1 MSDSSNSSAT
11 PTIALTS
18 GTFVPVQSENSSNGK
33 TTADAIATYV
43 AGAGKALTGSFAGN
57 ITSVGYE
64 VFTPAVMTTTGIV
77 PSASYIQLD
86 SATPKIAASITP
98 TVGLFLVVSQKDAGT
113 IGHTLT
119 TAGTF
124 DGTNNTATF
133 AAANKTLV
141 LFGISSTR
149 WAIISNVGSVALSA
163 V

>member
-1 MSDSSNSSAT
+1 MSDSSNYSAT
-11 PTIALTS
+11 PTMALTTGS
-18 GTFVPVQSENSSNGK
+18 LVPIQSEGGLNGK
-33 TTADAIATYV
+33 TTVDAIATYV
-43 AGAGKALTGSFAGN
+43 AGAGKAVTGTFSGS
-57 ITSVGYE
+57 ITSLGYE
-64 VFTPAVMTTTGIV
+64 VFTPSVMTATGIV

-98 TVGLFLVVSQKDAGT
+98 TIGLYLVVSQKDGGT

-133 AAANKTLV
+133 AAANKTLI
-141 LFGISSTR
+141 LFGVSTTR
-149 WAIISNVGSVALSA
+149 WVIVANVGSVALSN